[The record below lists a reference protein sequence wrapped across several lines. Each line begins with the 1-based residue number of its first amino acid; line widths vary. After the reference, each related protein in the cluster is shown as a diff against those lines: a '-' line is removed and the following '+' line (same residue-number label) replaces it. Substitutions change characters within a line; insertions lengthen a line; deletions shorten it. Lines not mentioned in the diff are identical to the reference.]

1 MASITD
7 LYTREECNDAKRVH
21 IGGQWLEYL
30 GTDSDAFTTAKRQ
43 IQLDSIS
50 GKVKNDEI
58 SETLVAALITSWSF
72 DEECNTKNKIELLK
86 NSPSLCEQIDK
97 LASARS
103 DFVKK
108 LQTKQSNTQGD
119 TSGNKSQSSKPRKR
133 KSAAKTTTRK

>member
-7 LYTREECNDAKRVH
+7 LYTRDDCNKPERVH
-21 IGGQWLEYL
+21 IGEQWLEYL
-30 GTDSDAFTTAKRQ
+30 GTDSDEFTKAKRQ
-43 IQLDSIS
+43 IQLDAIS

-72 DEECNTKNKIELLK
+72 DEECTPKNKIDLLK

-97 LASARS
+97 LASARA

-108 LQTKQSNTQGD
+108 SQTKQSSIQGD
-119 TSGNKSQSSKPRKR
+119 TSGSKSQSSKRPRK
-133 KSAAKTTTRK
+133 K